1 MSSTDVPDPTSPGA
15 VAGASFPVAR
25 KGFEPTAVRDFLRRV
40 SQELGRAQHDRDR
53 LVRELEQAR
62 EAGRHQAT
70 EDLDQATVAAKLGEE
85 AARVLATAHEAATQ
99 IRARADETSSR
110 LLRDAE
116 LDAARLRGDA
126 EVEAARRRQEAED
139 QAESEIESAKL
150 EGREMVAEA
159 RSIRERIFSDL
170 TRRRDLARQQIE
182 VLQAGRQQ
190 IMDAFRRARGDLD
203 AVIGDLEAQAPDEAD
218 EELPPLDLPDTAAM
232 PVTPPANVLVLG
244 EMDVPAAIVER
255 HVGGQDAGRDRR
267 GCGGARRRARRGR
280 VRRRARRRRRGGST
294 RPRKGSTSSRT
305 RASTRTTTPRRSS
318 RSP

>member
-15 VAGASFPVAR
+15 VAGATFPVAR

-40 SQELGRAQHDRDR
+40 SQELGRTQHDRER

-99 IRARADETSSR
+99 IRARAEETSSR

-126 EVEAARRRQEAED
+126 EVEAARRRQEAEE
-139 QAESEIESAKL
+139 QAENEIESAKF

-159 RSIRERIFSDL
+159 RTVRERIFSDL

-182 VLQAGRQQ
+182 DLQAGRRQ
-190 IMDAFRRARGDLD
+190 IMDAVRRARADLD
-203 AVIGDLEAQAPDEAD
+203 GVIEDLEAQAPSEAD
-218 EELPPLDLPDTAAM
+218 EELPPLDLPDTGAM

-255 HVGGQDAGRDRR
+255 HVGSQDAADGTDE
-267 GCGGARRRARRGR
+267 GEVDEGEDDDGEAGDDDGLEAEIDDPSP
-280 VRRRARRRRRGGST
+280 VVALT
-294 RPRKGSTSSRT
+294 VITSEIDILEES
-305 RASTRTTTPRRSS
+305 ADDE
-318 RSP
+318 

>member
-1 MSSTDVPDPTSPGA
+1 M
-15 VAGASFPVAR
+15 
-25 KGFEPTAVRDFLRRV
+25 
-40 SQELGRAQHDRDR
+40 
-53 LVRELEQAR
+53 RELEQAR

-159 RSIRERIFSDL
+159 RAIRERIFSDL

-203 AVIGDLEAQAPDEAD
+203 AVIEDLEAQAPDEAD

-255 HVGGQDAGRDRR
+255 HVGGQDAA
-267 GCGGARRRARRGR
+267 GGTDDD
-280 VRRRARRRRRGGST
+280 RRRRELDDELDEGESDDQLYDVDGDPDDAEGELEDDEDDEDDDPAPVVSLT
-294 RPRKGSTSSRT
+294 VSPPRS
-305 RASTRTTTPRRSS
+305 RSS
-318 RSP
+318 RIRRTTRTVVAG